1 MIINDIDHYR
11 SRGVPGRNLLPK
23 TLLMSADVGTL
34 RLKSLSLHSKRFPS
48 ETMDAFKALFAC
60 NRPGHSWGEM
70 LELEDSALGT
80 SSFLMIL
87 AISRWH
93 THCDIKDPVI

>member
-1 MIINDIDHYR
+1 MH
-11 SRGVPGRNLLPK
+11 
-23 TLLMSADVGTL
+23 
-34 RLKSLSLHSKRFPS
+34 
-48 ETMDAFKALFAC
+48 AFKALFAC